1 MTPTSK
7 RVPDAADGGRLA
19 RIEALRLPP
28 LGGLRFLDVACGDG
42 LLCGFALAD
51 GAARVV
57 GLGSDAE
64 ALRQVREHFPA
75 AEFLQAGFDAL
86 PDGPFDVILLA
97 SALHLADDQA
107 DLVRRLMARL
117 APNGVL
123 VLELGLAS
131 SERAEWKR
139 VEGRAGP
146 RQFPTLALLEQMLAE
161 FAWKWVGPSVARD
174 GDSVR
179 RHVVQVQHRRPLVYL
194 LAQPPG
200 YGKTSIARRLFAGSA
215 VSVVSGDQVLLDVAQ
230 GRLAAS
236 VALTAA
242 VNDGFSSLSMDRATE
257 RAFAAGLGAE
267 LVGLWLQRAGGGD
280 FALDAFVPASE
291 HEAVA
296 RTLAELGYLPIAMHW
311 ERPGLALASGKD
323 IRRRAQAFLGG
334 MTTDGLVEGQARVAD
349 VKGTVGHVDDIQV
362 VDDRVLVRGWAIH
375 ESGRMP
381 ECLGIRIGRRMHLV
395 NEFERQRRPDVRA
408 HLGLAHDVCGFL
420 AVVPL
425 TSLGGHN
432 VTSKQLLLYGGM
444 SAEALDGPFGIEA
457 GTGR

>member
-1 MTPTSK
+1 VTPTSK
-7 RVPDAADGGRLA
+7 PAPETADGGRLA

-42 LLCGFALAD
+42 LMCGFALAD

-57 GLGSDAE
+57 GLGSDGE
-64 ALRQVREHFPA
+64 MLRQARERFPA
-75 AEFLQAGFDAL
+75 AEFLAAGFDAL

-131 SERAEWKR
+131 SERAEWKH
-139 VEGRAGP
+139 VEGRGGP

-161 FAWKWVGPSVARD
+161 FAWKWMGPSVAQE

-179 RHVVQVQHRRPLVYL
+179 RHVVQVQHRRPLAYL
-194 LAQPPG
+194 LIQPPG
-200 YGKTSIARRLFAGSA
+200 YGKTSIARRLFGDRGVA
-215 VSVVSGDQVLLDVAQ
+215 VVSGDQVLLDIAQ

-236 VALTAA
+236 AALTAA
-242 VNDGFSSLSMDRATE
+242 VKDGFSSVSMDRATE
-257 RAFAAGLGAE
+257 RAFAAGMCAE

-296 RTLAELGYLPIAMHW
+296 RTLAELGYLPVAMQW
-311 ERPGLALASGKD
+311 ARPGLALASGD
-323 IRRRAQAFLGG
+323 GIRRRAQAFLDGMATGG
-334 MTTDGLVEGQARVAD
+334 RLEPRAPVAD
-349 VKGTVGHVDDIQV
+349 VKGTVGHVDDLRI
-362 VDDRVLVRGWAIH
+362 VDDRVLIRGWAIH

-381 ECLGIRIGRRMHLV
+381 ECLGIRIGRKMHV
-395 NEFERQRRPDVRA
+395 VPEFERQPRPDVRA
-408 HLGLAHDVCGFL
+408 HLGLSHDVCGFL
-420 AVVPL
+420 AVVPVAA
-425 TSLGGHN
+425 LGGEAGLP
-432 VTSKQLLLYGGM
+432 KQWLIFGGL
-444 SAEALDGPFGIEA
+444 SAESMDGPFGVAARA
-457 GTGR
+457 GR